1 MHFPVARSII
11 SYQRTKREL
20 RFLIRKGRSLLSCS
34 RTLYVIWINN
44 YIMLSHALLISLQHF
59 FQKSDLLLVLA
70 HLELASGLLF
80 LQEVRILDH
89 LEAVALVDQKLLSL
103 VSIQHLMRISRDQR
117 VEECVVLFVLLRDVS
132 RLLRTQNTPQTLGFL
147 SPRAEVRG
155 DLDNHIRRRQVD

>member
-1 MHFPVARSII
+1 M
-11 SYQRTKREL
+11 
-20 RFLIRKGRSLLSCS
+20 
-34 RTLYVIWINN
+34 
-44 YIMLSHALLISLQHF
+44 
-59 FQKSDLLLVLA
+59 LLVLA